1 MLRTTVVC
9 CPLLVCVQ
17 SACKVQRAFGEQK
30 VTECSTFIKYDQ
42 RSVIEADCGTCI
54 LPVFISALQESH

>member
-1 MLRTTVVC
+1 MRTTVVF

-17 SACKVQRAFGEQK
+17 SVSKVKLASGEQK

-42 RSVIEADCGTCI
+42 CSVIEADCGTWI
-54 LPVFISALQESH
+54 LPVFISPLQESH